1 MTILMKWLAA
11 IAVAFALAGVVGCSA
26 TATRESTGQYVDDS
40 SITTKVKAKFVEDKT
55 VSALRIHVETFQG
68 VVQLS
73 GFANTDSERDRAV
86 ELARSVPGVKN
97 VKDDIQIKNS

>member
-73 GFANTDSERDRAV
+73 GFVDNANEMAAAQRIASNVA
-86 ELARSVPGVKN
+86 GVQRVDN
-97 VKDDIQIKNS
+97 RLSIR